1 MSLIDGDGGRN
12 LSLTQ
17 RNRTGLTNEIAKSYE
32 AQQPRGLAHKPSLTD
47 FMKMVVVAL
56 GFHGLLM
63 ADCYLWSMIFNLCL
77 LSKNMRSLRLLLL
90 QIFDTDT
97 FASGFIR
104 GTAVHSHWHCLCTL
118 CVRWLMTT
126 VIYDFLTWTWKA
138 KIGRPNHFYPRSWNG
153 LHYHSAAQDSK
164 RFRPPKQIRKAAK

>member
-63 ADCYLWSMIFNLCL
+63 ADCYLWSIIFNLCL

-104 GTAVHSHWHCLCTL
+104 GTAVHSH
-118 CVRWLMTT
+118 
-126 VIYDFLTWTWKA
+126 
-138 KIGRPNHFYPRSWNG
+138 
-153 LHYHSAAQDSK
+153 
-164 RFRPPKQIRKAAK
+164 